1 MLADAARYTTT
12 CVLGEGTFGVVSKV
26 WDSRQLCSRALKSYK
41 TDEDGDIVSEAEAFW
56 AAQGFRRDRTDA
68 TGELARR
75 LAESTN
81 VNVSGT
87 IIMVLS
93 FDDDEAPE

>member
-1 MLADAARYTTT
+1 MRGAEQLLA
-12 CVLGEGTFGVVSKV
+12 EGQHGL
-26 WDSRQLCSRALKSYK
+26 SR
-41 TDEDGDIVSEAEAFW
+41 DEDGDIVSEAEAFW